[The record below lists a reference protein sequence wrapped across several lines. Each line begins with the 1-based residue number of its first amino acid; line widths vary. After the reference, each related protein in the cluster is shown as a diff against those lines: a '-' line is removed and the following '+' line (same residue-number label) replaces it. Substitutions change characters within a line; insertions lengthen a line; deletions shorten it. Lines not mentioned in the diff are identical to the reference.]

1 MWTPA
6 TRRHH
11 SRAGLR
17 YETDLTDA
25 EWAVIAPLMP
35 EPAACGRPAT
45 WTTREILNAIFYVLR
60 GGIAWRLIPK
70 DLPPKST
77 AFGYFSRWRDE
88 GLFGRINHHRVMADR
103 ERVGREASPTAV
115 VLDSQSVKTTEFP
128 FAWRTR
134 LDETVIVVRPAARL
148 VLPWCERARY

>member
-1 MWTPA
+1 MN
-6 TRRHH
+6 H
-11 SRAGLR
+11 SKRTGWDPDVRPRLSPCLNPRPSSRVGLR

-25 EWAVIAPLMP
+25 EWAVMAPFMP
-35 EPAACGRPAT
+35 EPALCGRPAT

-88 GLFGRINHHRVMADR
+88 GLFGRI
-103 ERVGREASPTAV
+103 
-115 VLDSQSVKTTEFP
+115 
-128 FAWRTR
+128 
-134 LDETVIVVRPAARL
+134 
-148 VLPWCERARY
+148 

>member
-6 TRRHH
+6 TRRQHR
-11 SRAGLR
+11 RAGLR
-17 YETDLTDA
+17 YATDLTDA

-35 EPAACGRPAT
+35 EPALCGRPAT
-45 WTTREILNAIFYVLR
+45 WTPREILRDPARSCEILRDPARSCEILNAIFYVLR

-88 GLFGRINHHRVMADR
+88 GLFGKGCS
-103 ERVGREASPTAV
+103 VGSTTIWSWLTASEGVGKPHPQPSCSTA
-115 VLDSQSVKTTEFP
+115 S
-128 FAWRTR
+128 A
-134 LDETVIVVRPAARL
+134 
-148 VLPWCERARY
+148 

>member
-6 TRRHH
+6 TRRQH

-35 EPAACGRPAT
+35 EPALCGRPAT

-88 GLFGRINHHRVMADR
+88 GLFGATRQVPLRLAWSLFVRAISLCTGAPGSD
-103 ERVGREASPTAV
+103 GAEAKDARDESDHSGHQAV
-115 VLDSQSVKTTEFP
+115 Q
-128 FAWRTR
+128 
-134 LDETVIVVRPAARL
+134 ARRG
-148 VLPWCERARY
+148 P